1 MSEKEF
7 IDKFELYSFTTYL
20 YIYGFFYLFVFE
32 QTFFKGLL
40 INIIFNLF
48 SHNLIN
54 YNIIYFLQHKYWKKN
69 LSNIA
74 MPQLITCA
82 TNVTLCTTIN
92 KNNSYIVIPINIIQY
107 YLLKNT
113 YKDEIIYSKNL
124 RFIIN
129 IIFFIYYHFF

>member
-7 IDKFELYSFTTYL
+7 IDKFELYSYTTYL

-40 INIIFNLF
+40 INILFNLF

-69 LSNIA
+69 LTNIA

-82 TNVTLCTTIN
+82 TNIILCSTIN
-92 KNNSYIVIPINIIQY
+92 RNISYIVIPINIIQY

-113 YKDEIIYSKNL
+113 YKDEIVYSKNL

-129 IIFFIYYHFF
+129 FIFFIYYHIF